1 MSTPNDA
8 NFDVLGRALQKQA
21 AGMGRTATEGRA
33 IRDFEQG
40 KIGRDHFAAITTPPV
55 RLPSGPAPAGDE
67 PKRKLLAIGDVDGL
81 EAALRKIA
89 NESGDSA
96 DLTALAARV
105 VVLETLLSGLARR
118 TVDVCDAGTAKT
130 MTIVSTAPA

>member
-55 RLPSGPAPAGDE
+55 RLPSGPAPAGDG
-67 PKRKLLAIGDVDGL
+67 PKGKLLAIGDVDGL

-89 NESGDSA
+89 NESGGDSDVIA
-96 DLTALAARV
+96 ALVATGATF
-105 VVLETLLSGLARR
+105 EEFTICDSG
-118 TVDVCDAGTAKT
+118 T
-130 MTIVSTAPA
+130 PATRWWPTWTSDPS

>member
-8 NFDVLGRALQKQA
+8 NFDVLGRALEKQA

-55 RLPSGPAPAGDE
+55 RLPSGPAPAGDG
-67 PKRKLLAIGDVDGL
+67 PKGKLLAIGDVDGL

-89 NESGDSA
+89 NESGGDSDVIA
-96 DLTALAARV
+96 ALVATGATF
-105 VVLETLLSGLARR
+105 EEFTLCDSG
-118 TVDVCDAGTAKT
+118 T
-130 MTIVSTAPA
+130 PATRWWPTWTSDPS

>member
-89 NESGDSA
+89 NESGGDSDVIA
-96 DLTALAARV
+96 GLVDTGATF
-105 VVLETLLSGLARR
+105 EEFTICDSG
-118 TVDVCDAGTAKT
+118 T
-130 MTIVSTAPA
+130 PATRWWPTWTSDPS

>member
-8 NFDVLGRALQKQA
+8 NFDVLGRALQKQT

-55 RLPSGPAPAGDE
+55 RLPSGPAPAGDG
-67 PKRKLLAIGDVDGL
+67 PKSKLLAIGNVDGL
-81 EAALRKIA
+81 EAALRKIGYDA
-89 NESGDSA
+89 ADSA
-96 DLTALAARV
+96 DLTALTARV

-118 TVDVCDAGTAKT
+118 SVDVCDAGTAKT

>member
-8 NFDVLGRALQKQA
+8 NFDVLGRALEKQA

-89 NESGDSA
+89 NESGGDSDVIA
-96 DLTALAARV
+96 GLVDTGATF
-105 VVLETLLSGLARR
+105 EEFTICDSG
-118 TVDVCDAGTAKT
+118 T
-130 MTIVSTAPA
+130 PATRWWPTWTSDPS

>member
-8 NFDVLGRALQKQA
+8 NFDVLGRALQKQT

-55 RLPSGPAPAGDE
+55 RLPSGPAPASDG
-67 PKRKLLAIGDVDGL
+67 PKGKLLAIGDVDGL

-89 NESGDSA
+89 NESGDDTDVIA
-96 DLTALAARV
+96 ALVATGATF
-105 VVLETLLSGLARR
+105 EEFTICDSG
-118 TVDVCDAGTAKT
+118 T
-130 MTIVSTAPA
+130 PATRYWPTWTSDPS

>member
-8 NFDVLGRALQKQA
+8 NFDVLGRALQKQT

-55 RLPSGPAPAGDE
+55 RLPSGPAPAGDG
-67 PKRKLLAIGDVDGL
+67 PKGKLLAIGDVDGL

-89 NESGDSA
+89 NESGDDTDVIA
-96 DLTALAARV
+96 ALVATGATF
-105 VVLETLLSGLARR
+105 EEFTICDSG
-118 TVDVCDAGTAKT
+118 T
-130 MTIVSTAPA
+130 PATRYWPTWTSDPS